1 MLRAGSVTNLL
12 APDQQVSG
20 VGAYPPTS
28 VPWIDANTQYPAKSP
43 SAEYPQ
49 PPPPG
54 LSLERRGSPGQQQQH
69 GQQQQQHFHVPS
81 PHASAYDPQDPF
93 AYSLAGAQNQQQL
106 QHQHQQQQQQSQP
119 QPQQQQQQH
128 HQPRTISAS
137 SSSSTSLAAAS
148 DSFIAP
154 PQGTSLLASGRS
166 GSMPSLSTDS
176 HADRPISSH
185 GSLRA
190 AGSPPTDQQQT
201 STTGPIS
208 PPTTTQPEQHE
219 TRQYDAVPG
228 STRVVTTASAAS
240 GPDDLAAAFNAS
252 MTLHHRAGEHD
263 AWAHT
268 STSAQSTPGTAL
280 DQWGG
285 PYQGDLPTRLSPSGA
300 SDSYASLNNGGATNA
315 TARYQ
320 TGSADAML
328 MSSGGNNGTY
338 DTSAGADWGTSS
350 VPTSSAPLQNDAF
363 MGTAAAW
370 TPKPAY
376 SDLNT
381 DNGAG
386 NTGNSYDGS
395 AYGRSASGLYAT
407 WPKRSFSGPTV
418 PPSMGDRS
426 RLASGSNLTHRQL
439 DPMAAHDMRPMHR
452 SHDQAPDLCVPTT
465 PVTSASSH
473 AAPRVCKY
481 FQEGHCAW
489 GDRCHYLHIVDSAAT
504 RGSGAGGAWH
514 QQQNYGG
521 NPRHSGGYGHHGN
534 NNNNNNNN
542 NSSSSSAT
550 LFQRLAANPV
560 ANNGAGAG
568 PGSMSM
574 HQLGG
579 TMPQMDSGYG
589 LYSAE
594 GLAGA
599 APAHLDNY
607 STQSSQQ
614 HAQSMFAPGA
624 GMPGNSGIMYNAIL
638 HHPQLGPV
646 GILPMMAPSASAGH
660 TGSTGAGGPRGYG
673 GGMGGRRGS
682 NSHQP
687 WFMGGSSSLGMSPSL
702 SSMSLSST
710 GSAHHRGHHG
720 GSAGGMHSP
729 SSLAE
734 SEGRFAG
741 MALEDC
747 IGQFLV
753 LAKDQHGCRFMQRKL
768 EEGGAAAG
776 TRLLEE
782 LLPQFGELMMD
793 PFGNYL
799 CQKLLDYLS
808 ENQKMAIL
816 DNVAHDLVGI
826 ALNMHGT
833 RAVQKLVD
841 HVHTPG
847 QIARLVQALSRHTV
861 ALVKDLNGNHVVQK
875 CLVKLTP
882 SDAQFIFDAVTR
894 HCVEVATHRHGCC
907 VLQRCLDYAAPE
919 PRRRLAQEIT
929 THCLHLVKDPFG
941 NYVVQYV
948 LDMGDPH
955 LIEAVAMRLR
965 GHVPAL
971 AMQKFASNVVEKCLR
986 VAHVARDVR
995 RPLIAELYASRDTL
1009 DRLLRDAYANYV
1021 VQTSIDYAD
1030 PHQKATLIECLA
1042 PLVPLIRNTPYG
1054 KRIMAKLNWPPQMI

>member
-20 VGAYPPTS
+20 AGAYPPTS
-28 VPWIDANTQYPAKSP
+28 APWIDANTQYPAKSP
-43 SAEYPQ
+43 PAEYP

-54 LSLERRGSPGQQQQH
+54 LSLERRGSPGQQQQ
-69 GQQQQQHFHVPS
+69 QQQQQHFHVPS
-81 PHASAYDPQDPF
+81 SHASPYDPQDPF
-93 AYSLAGAQNQQQL
+93 AYSLAGAQTQQQHQYQ
-106 QHQHQQQQQQSQP
+106 QHQYQSA
-119 QPQQQQQQH
+119 QQQQH
-128 HQPRTISAS
+128 QQHQPRTISAS
-137 SSSSTSLAAAS
+137 SSSSASLAAAS

-176 HADRPISSH
+176 HADRPLSSR

-190 AGSPPTDQQQT
+190 AGSPPTDQQS

-208 PPTTTQPEQHE
+208 PPTTTQPEQQNE

-228 STRVVTTASAAS
+228 STRAVTTASAAS

-263 AWAHT
+263 AWART

-285 PYQGDLPTRLSPSGA
+285 PFQGDLPARLSPSGA
-300 SDSYASLNNGGATNA
+300 SDSYASLNNGGATGS
-315 TARYQ
+315 ARYQ

-328 MSSGGNNGTY
+328 MSPGGNGGTY
-338 DTSAGADWGTSS
+338 DTSAGADWGTTS
-350 VPTSSAPLQNDAF
+350 VPTLSAPLQNDAF
-363 MGTAAAW
+363 TGNAAW
-370 TPKPAY
+370 TPKAAF
-376 SDLNT
+376 SDLSTGIDGN
-381 DNGAG
+381 NGAG
-386 NTGNSYDGS
+386 AASGSYDSS
-395 AYGRSASGLYAT
+395 AYGRSASDLYAT

-418 PPSMGDRS
+418 PPSMGDRA
-426 RLASGSNLTHRQL
+426 RLASELNLTHGQL

-452 SHDQAPDLCVPTT
+452 SHDQAPDLCAPTA
-465 PVTSASSH
+465 PVTSSH
-473 AAPRVCKY
+473 VGPAPRVCKY

-504 RGSGAGGAWH
+504 RGTGGAWH

-521 NPRHSGGYGHHGN
+521 NPRHSGSYGHHGN
-534 NNNNNNNN
+534 SN
-542 NSSSSSAT
+542 SSAT
-550 LFQRLAANPV
+550 LFQRLAADAM
-560 ANNGAGAG
+560 ANNSTGGATGT
-568 PGSMSM
+568 MSV
-574 HQLGG
+574 HQLAG
-579 TMPQMDSGYG
+579 TMPPMDTGYG
-589 LYSAE
+589 LYAAE

-607 STQSSQQ
+607 SSQQSQQ
-614 HAQSMFAPGA
+614 HAQSMFAPVT

-646 GILPMMAPSASAGH
+646 GILPMMAPPSSAGH

-682 NSHQP
+682 NSRQP
-687 WFMGGSSSLGMSPSL
+687 WYMGGSNALGMSPSL
-702 SSMSLSST
+702 SPMSLSSM

-720 GSAGGMHSP
+720 SSVGGIHSP

-799 CQKLLDYLS
+799 CQKLLEYLS

-948 LDMGDPH
+948 LDMGDSH